1 MVFSS
6 GEVPMNTVTLS
17 SKRQVVNPKSVGKE
31 IRLRVG
37 QKVKVVLSD
46 GRVEY
51 VQIRPMR
58 ELRGSLRGMD
68 TTVEREQED
77 RV

>member
-1 MVFSS
+1 MD
-6 GEVPMNTVTLS
+6 TVTHS
-17 SKRQVVNPKSVGKE
+17 SRHQIINPKTAGEES
-31 IRLRVG
+31 RLRVG

-46 GRVEY
+46 GRIEY
-51 VQIRPMR
+51 VEIRPMR

-68 TTVEREQED
+68 TTLEREQED

>member
-1 MVFSS
+1 M
-6 GEVPMNTVTLS
+6 GTVTLS
-17 SKRQVVNPKSVGKE
+17 SKHQVVKPKSVEKE

-46 GRVEY
+46 GRIEY
-51 VQIRPMR
+51 VEIRPMR

-68 TTVEREQED
+68 TTVEREQEA